1 MQITNKTFNLVSI
14 IQDYGF
20 PIVAVFF
27 LSYFIWF
34 LYKYITN
41 EIKTKLNSNTGTLI
55 KLIDRIRMLDN
66 DLIRLRTK
74 VKTIQQ
80 LKKSKKL

>member
-1 MQITNKTFNLVSI
+1 MDLVSKHYTVTTI

-27 LSYFIWF
+27 LAYFIWY
-34 LYKYITN
+34 LWKYITT
-41 EIKTKLNSNTGTLI
+41 EITPKLSSTSKTLVA
-55 KLIDRIRMLDN
+55 LIDRVRMLDN

-74 VKTIQQ
+74 VRTFRDR
-80 LKKSKKL
+80 KKK

>member
-1 MQITNKTFNLVSI
+1 MEVTSKYLTVTSI

-27 LSYFIWF
+27 LAYFIYF
-34 LYKYITN
+34 LWKFITK
-41 EIKTKLNSNTGTLI
+41 EITPKLASTSKTLI
-55 KLIDRIRMLDN
+55 ALIDRVRMLDN

-74 VKTIQQ
+74 VRTFRDQN
-80 LKKSKKL
+80 KK

>member
-1 MQITNKTFNLVSI
+1 MTLTTPTITLVSV

-27 LSYFIWF
+27 LAYFIYY
-34 LYKYITN
+34 LYNYITK
-41 EIKTKLNSNTGTLI
+41 EITPKLGTTSETLI

-74 VKTIQQ
+74 IKTVKESN
-80 LKKSKKL
+80 KK